1 MKSIIVFLFFIL
13 VLFYLTQ
20 YVQNIVPSAYNHY
33 KYANE
38 KFSID
43 FFFFILSLQN
53 SWYFTIKVHF
63 NLDLGFPGGTSG
75 KESPANAGDA
85 RDVGSIPGSGRSPG
99 G

>member
-38 KFSID
+38 KFSMD
-43 FFFFILSLQN
+43 FFHTKSSKFMVFYN
-53 SWYFTIKVHF
+53 
-63 NLDLGFPGGTSG
+63 
-75 KESPANAGDA
+75 
-85 RDVGSIPGSGRSPG
+85 
-99 G
+99 